1 MCVNP
6 ILIQNKKYVPNKAN
20 GGKPPDCKDNRL
32 RVIEVPCGRCHQCRI
47 RKGTNWTNRI
57 TEELRH
63 NNGIFVTLSI
73 SNEAFDEIQSKV
85 GTCNSEIVAKY
96 AIKQWREKCRKNSK
110 SPRYWMIT
118 ELGQKSTERLHLHG
132 IIFNSKGSEK
142 MWEYGNI
149 FVGDRCN
156 EITAK
161 YIVKYM
167 SKPDKKHPG
176 FYGIVLCSKGIGLS
190 LARSQEGNIKK

>member
-118 ELGQKSTERLHLHG
+118 ELGQKSTLSRMYFGGATFFPSALTMRSNFFPFLRMHTS
-132 IIFNSKGSEK
+132 F
-142 MWEYGNI
+142 
-149 FVGDRCN
+149 
-156 EITAK
+156 
-161 YIVKYM
+161 
-167 SKPDKKHPG
+167 P
-176 FYGIVLCSKGIGLS
+176 VLLQIGRS
-190 LARSQEGNIKK
+190 LRTSSLLL